1 MTDSHRLLATLA
13 LCALT
18 LAMVAQHG
26 TGAAALVAARDSAA
40 RATLS
45 PTHAAAPLRAAAQPR
60 LALPPIYYQDG
71 ATVYAVNPDGSNR
84 TVVAT
89 LPAGDTFQPQ
99 LLPDGRLLYRASPG
113 SVAVVDSDGRHN
125 GLQTPDLNPGEV
137 VWSVMPSPDGRTLAW
152 QIFAPAQLGD
162 YTTNAGTSRIALTGR
177 FGEAA
182 LTVFSGQASGANG
195 QVPVLLGWRRSSP
208 YSLGGPTLLLQDLY
222 SHGDGKAGVVPNTT
236 RGLLEYDPA
245 IRDLVNDYLPPLEGD
260 IPPERTFSVSADGLW
275 AVYGNANVLTPS
287 GEGPL
292 ARAID
297 ALSLNTNVV
306 VPIDDARNYRS
317 TAPFVT
323 TVVRKVG
330 KRMVQR
336 TVTTTLRLYQYFGHH
351 AYMAPGDGRVL
362 YTLLTVSYPPGALV
376 PRVQRSVLVATLGA
390 GSPRAS
396 GHTLLARDAEAA
408 GWLSGDVAVIKRADG
423 LYAVDVVRGGSHAL
437 AMGAGAQFIGAR

>member
-1 MTDSHRLLATLA
+1 MTDSSHRLLAALA
-13 LCALT
+13 LCALA
-18 LAMVAQHG
+18 LAMVAQR
-26 TGAAALVAARDSAA
+26 GAAADGQCPQGTCSAGTLRAMARPLVAV
-40 RATLS
+40 
-45 PTHAAAPLRAAAQPR
+45 
-60 LALPPIYYQDG
+60 PPIYYQDG

-113 SVAVVDSDGRHN
+113 SLAVVDPSGRHN

-222 SHGDGKAGVVPNTT
+222 SHGDGKAGVLPNTT
-236 RGLLEYDPA
+236 RGLLEYDPT

-275 AVYGNANVLTPS
+275 AVYGNAHVLTPS

-323 TVVRKVG
+323 TAVRKVG
-330 KRMVQR
+330 KRTVQR
-336 TVTTTLRLYQYFGHH
+336 TVTTTLRLHQYFGHH
-351 AYMAPGDGRVL
+351 AYIAPGDGRVL

-376 PRVQRSVLVATLGA
+376 PHVQRSVLVATLGA
-390 GSPRAS
+390 PSARAS
-396 GHTLLARDAEAA
+396 GHTLVARDAEAA
-408 GWLSGDVAVIKRADG
+408 GWLSDHVAVIKRTDG
-423 LYAVDVVRGGSHAL
+423 LYAVDVVRGGSHEL